1 MNIKPGKKFYLENGR
16 CVITELFNQ
25 QDSNL
30 DYLSAAQ
37 VDIFEGGRS
46 PQLSFKYEET
56 LIYNLGDDCSIQVEG
71 EMFKLEHYD
80 VLYVPVNSAFRI
92 SAEGEKDAHLYLYRA
107 VGDEVHPVYHA
118 KWKKV
123 KKDKKRIRRL
133 HRKDVYLMFDVSEPA
148 NKLISG
154 YTFYQDYTRAW
165 PPHNHTDQ
173 EEVYSFIEGRGAM
186 EVYETDEQKTFVTS
200 VETGDHITI
209 PVMNYHP
216 VFSHEEALTF
226 IWTIAGERYWV
237 GDKNKD
243 FMKGT
248 GDKIT
253 T

>member
-1 MNIKPGKKFYLENGR
+1 MGIKPGQKFNMESGN
-16 CVITELFNQ
+16 CSITELFNQ
-25 QDSNL
+25 KDSNL
-30 DYLSAAQ
+30 EYLSAAR
-37 VDIFEGGRS
+37 VDICNGGLS
-46 PQLSFKYEET
+46 PQMSFKYEET
-56 LIYNLGDDCSIQVEG
+56 LIYNLGDTSEVEVEG
-71 EMFKLEHYD
+71 AVYTLEHYD
-80 VLYVPVNSAFRI
+80 VLYVPVNYAFRI
-92 SAEGEKDAHLYLYRA
+92 RHIGSQADTLYLYRA
-107 VGDEVHPVYHA
+107 VGDEIYPVYHA
-118 KWKKV
+118 KWKKI

-133 HRKDVYLMFDVSEPA
+133 HRKDVYLMFDVGEPA

-154 YTFYQDYTRAW
+154 YTFYEDFTRAW

-186 EVYETDEQKTFVTS
+186 EVYETDEKKTFVTS
-200 VETGDHITI
+200 VERGDHITI

-216 VFSHEEALTF
+216 VFSHQEPLTF

-243 FMKGT
+243 FMKGK